1 MIRARVTN
9 KPLLNIV
16 KRSIYNNVQDGVR
29 FILELQR
36 RKGVLKEREINLS
49 E

>member
-1 MIRARVTN
+1 MIRARAAN

-16 KRSIYNNVQDGVR
+16 KRSFYNNVQDEVR

-36 RKGVLKEREINLS
+36 RKGVLKERGINLS